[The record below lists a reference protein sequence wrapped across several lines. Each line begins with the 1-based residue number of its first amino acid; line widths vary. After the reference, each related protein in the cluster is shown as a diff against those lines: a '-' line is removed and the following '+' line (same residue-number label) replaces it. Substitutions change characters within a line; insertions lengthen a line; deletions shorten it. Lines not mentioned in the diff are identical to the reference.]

1 MIMASVC
8 WSILPRGWTRSPG
21 ERAVARGP
29 NVSLG
34 LMRLCAR
41 MPTVLAAGG
50 AGFLPCVDARMP
62 TELTVGGAGLVS
74 CVDARMPTGLTVRG
88 AAAQVVL
95 VSGLVGLVVCRCL
108 KRLPV
113 GGCGCGFD
121 VLWVFA

>member
-8 WSILPRGWTRSPG
+8 WSILPRGWKRSPG
-21 ERAVARGP
+21 ERAVACGP

-50 AGFLPCVDARMP
+50 ARLFSGVARMP
-62 TELTVGGAGLVS
+62 TVFA
-74 CVDARMPTGLTVRG
+74 VRG
-88 AAAQVVL
+88 AGF
-95 VSGLVGLVVCRCL
+95 VSCL